1 MFYRSFPFFKITILS
16 VVLLTSITLTGCQ
29 NKESA
34 AVPSASISPSPSP
47 TATVITNNTTKPAPS
62 PTKQT
67 AEQAAADVKSVTVL
81 VNKQFGLPS
90 SYEPDDLVF
99 VNIPFTFNDMMDK
112 RKMRK
117 EAGAAIEQL
126 VASAKKDS
134 VFLAGVSAYRSYATQ
149 KSLFT
154 NYVQIDGLEKAKTYS
169 AEPGHSEHETGL
181 AIDLAGSDGKCAA
194 QDCFAATKEAKW
206 IAEHAAEFGFIV
218 RYPRGKEAIT
228 GYQYE
233 PWHIRYV
240 GVKFAKELSDKGL
253 TLEEYY
259 NAVPVSK
266 K

>member
-1 MFYRSFPFFKITILS
+1 MFDRVYRFFKIATFCLVLPTLIILS
-16 VVLLTSITLTGCQ
+16 GCQ

-34 AVPSASISPSPSP
+34 AAPSASNSPSPSS
-47 TATVITNNTTKPAPS
+47 TATVIANNSMKPSPS

-81 VNKQFGLPS
+81 VNKQFGLPA

-99 VNIPFTFNDMMDK
+99 VNIPFTFKDMVDK

-126 VASAKKDS
+126 VAGAKKDS
-134 VFLAGVSAYRSYATQ
+134 IFLAGVSAYRSYATQ

-154 NYVQIDGLEKAKTYS
+154 NYVQMDGLEKAKTYS

-206 IAEHAAEFGFIV
+206 IAEHAAEYGFIV

-240 GVKFAKELSDKGL
+240 GVKLAKELTDKGL
-253 TLEEYY
+253 TLEEYF

-266 K
+266 R

>member
-1 MFYRSFPFFKITILS
+1 MFDRSTFIFKIATLG
-16 VVLLTSITLTGCQ
+16 VLLLTPITLSGCQ
-29 NKESA
+29 NKESEA
-34 AVPSASISPSPSP
+34 APSALISPSPTP
-47 TATVITNNTTKPAPS
+47 TATVITNNTTQSSPS

-67 AEQAAADVKSVTVL
+67 AAQAAADVKSVTVL
-81 VNKQFGLPS
+81 VNKQFGLPPS
-90 SYEPDDLVF
+90 FEPDDLVF
-99 VNIPFTFNDMMDK
+99 VNIPFTFKDMVDK

-117 EAGAAIEQL
+117 EAGAAIEQM
-126 VASAKKDS
+126 VAGAKKDNI
-134 VFLAGVSAYRSYATQ
+134 FLAGVSAYRSYATQ
-149 KSLFT
+149 KSLFN
-154 NYVQIDGLEKAKTYS
+154 NYVQVDGLEKAKTYS

-206 IAEHAAEFGFIV
+206 IAEHAAEYGFIV
-218 RYPRGKEAIT
+218 RYPKGKEAIT

-240 GVKFAKELSDKGL
+240 GVRLAKELTDKGL

-266 K
+266 R